1 MQEMRIFCRSTT
13 RFVECPDLTDKERQV
28 LGNDPKQIWSFILFC
43 KLHVDLKT
51 PDRLLEAMGFWF
63 MYRE

>member
-1 MQEMRIFCRSTT
+1 M
-13 RFVECPDLTDKERQV
+13 